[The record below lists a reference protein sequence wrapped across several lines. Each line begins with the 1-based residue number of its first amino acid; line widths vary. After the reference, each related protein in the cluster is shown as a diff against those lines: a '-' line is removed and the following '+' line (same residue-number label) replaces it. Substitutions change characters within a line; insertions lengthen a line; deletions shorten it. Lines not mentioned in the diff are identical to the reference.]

1 MSTVFFAILNLV
13 HLPKIWPEILNNL
26 PMDCHIKSGRLIV
39 ELRTVRWVAMDESL
53 IKLIKEAE
61 ETTLSMEDMID
72 LELVDFRTM
81 LEELEG
87 K

>member
-1 MSTVFFAILNLV
+1 
-13 HLPKIWPEILNNL
+13 
-26 PMDCHIKSGRLIV
+26 
-39 ELRTVRWVAMDESL
+39 MDESL